1 MPDAK
6 GERAGSVYFWKL
18 VTFVHVAS
26 RRGLGVF
33 AVVIII
39 IITIII
45 TSIFIIIMVI
55 ITVVHDGRRVV
66 FALVVLPDS
75 DAPV

>member
-6 GERAGSVYFWKL
+6 GERAGSVYYWRL

-45 TSIFIIIMVI
+45 IIIIMVI

-75 DAPV
+75 DAPGCK